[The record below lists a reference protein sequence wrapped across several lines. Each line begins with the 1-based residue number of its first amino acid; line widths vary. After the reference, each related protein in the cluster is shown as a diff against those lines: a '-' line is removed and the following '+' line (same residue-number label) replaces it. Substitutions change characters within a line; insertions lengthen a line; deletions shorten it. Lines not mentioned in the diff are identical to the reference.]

1 MSEVLSPTELAEL
14 DRLAEAAARNDWAAL
29 LGVPLRVD
37 KKAVQAAY
45 YNLSRSWHPDRFF
58 RKDLGAHGPRIDK
71 VFLAITEAYRILTND
86 AERTAWELSQPFAGA
101 SSPRPAAPTGTS
113 DGRARSEDPFAAA
126 RARAA
131 EQASATGAPRAS
143 SAAVQRLKAEMVERL
158 KKARQYYLA
167 GKADAESNNPV
178 KAQSLLALA
187 LSLDPKNDEYK
198 ALHDKVAKDA
208 RRIQARTFF
217 QAAENAE
224 SYGQAAQAREQ
235 YQLAVDYG
243 IDDARAYY
251 RLAQYI
257 LKGEEPDR
265 KLALKHLR
273 EAVIRAPDNLE
284 ILNALGEVYTAL
296 DLRINAIGQYER
308 ILKLDKNHAVAK
320 AAIRNL
326 RSLN

>member
-1 MSEVLSPTELAEL
+1 MSDVLTPTELAEL
-14 DRLAEAAARNDWAAL
+14 DRLAAAASRNDWAAL
-29 LGVPLRVD
+29 LGVPLRAD

-58 RKDLGAHGPRIDK
+58 RKEMGPEGPRIEK
-71 VFLAITEAYRILTND
+71 VFLAITEAYRVLTND
-86 AERTAWELSQPFAGA
+86 AERTAWELSQPFA
-101 SSPRPAAPTGTS
+101 STAAPVPTGTS
-113 DGRARSEDPFAAA
+113 DGRTRSEDPFAAA

-131 EQASATGAPRAS
+131 QQAAGAGAPRAS
-143 SAAVQRLKAEMVERL
+143 TAAVQKLKAEMVERL

-167 GKADAESNNPV
+167 GKADAEANNPV

-208 RRIQARTFF
+208 RRVQARSFV

-243 IDDARAYY
+243 IDDPRPYF

-257 LKGEEPDR
+257 LKSEEPDR
-265 KLALKHLR
+265 KLALKYLR
-273 EAVIRAPDNLE
+273 EAVIRAPDNID
-284 ILNALGEVYTAL
+284 ILSLLGEVYTAL

-308 ILKLDKNHAVAK
+308 ILKLDKNHAGAK
-320 AAIRNL
+320 LALRNL